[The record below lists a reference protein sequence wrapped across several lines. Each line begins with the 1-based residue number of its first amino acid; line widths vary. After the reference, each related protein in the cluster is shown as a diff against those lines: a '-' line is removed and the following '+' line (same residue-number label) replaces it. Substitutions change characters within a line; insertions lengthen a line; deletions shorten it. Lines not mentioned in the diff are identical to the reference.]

1 MTAAS
6 SAATWVDARGMR
18 CPWPALRLARAV
30 RDGAVRLTVLADDP
44 NAATEIAALAAARGW
59 TLAAAADGRFEIVAT
74 SSLPD
79 MP

>member
-6 SAATWVDARGMR
+6 PAATLVDARGMR

-30 RDGAVRLTVLADDP
+30 RDGAVRVTVLADDP
-44 NAATEIAALAAARGW
+44 NAATEIAAVAATKGW
-59 TLAAAADGRFEIVAT
+59 TLAAADGRFEIVAT

-79 MP
+79 LS